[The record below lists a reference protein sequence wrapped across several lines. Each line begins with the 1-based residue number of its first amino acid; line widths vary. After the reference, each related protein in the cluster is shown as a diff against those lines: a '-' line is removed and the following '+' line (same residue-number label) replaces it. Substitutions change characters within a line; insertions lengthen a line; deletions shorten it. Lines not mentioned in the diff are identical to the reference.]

1 MWPKS
6 LQGLPRCRIDFYNFD
21 CNIFKLGHWWKVEG
35 KTPNTEKPLIVE
47 SWKIKIKSVLKVS
60 KCSCFMRLCWF
71 QRGDRMFQ
79 QRRTSTWK
87 TRLQKKQLL
96 QRQWNNLRAANGCSC
111 ALIFLVPQLRPMMQL
126 YFCSFLHPVSLSKDL
141 SLLSTEST
149 GYASTYVMESWHD
162 FHLGCVVASEFAR
175 TGRCTCR

>member
-47 SWKIKIKSVLKVS
+47 SWKIKSESVLKVS

-71 QRGDRMFQ
+71 QRGGRMFQ

-111 ALIFLVPQLRPMMQL
+111 ALILEFHSCGQWCS
-126 YFCSFLHPVSLSKDL
+126 YTFCSFLHPVSLSEEH
-141 SLLSTEST
+141 SLVNGVNRLC
-149 GYASTYVMESWHD
+149 
-162 FHLGCVVASEFAR
+162 FHLSQGILTWLSSWCVAGTGFAIA
-175 TGRCTCR
+175 GVSTCR